1 MTETKKHLPG
11 KKKLPLSRVFKYLL
25 LFLLIISL
33 GLAFFIKDRDM
44 ATGMITK
51 AIINGLASAGFDGN
65 IERVT
70 GNPWKGYRIEGLDF
84 ASGDIFSASIRTIEI
99 DLDLLKI
106 FNWDPVEKIG
116 LYDSMIDIRDPAKLA
131 LLRSEPSGKKLPIP
145 PLPLEIESFDVRIPG
160 HQVLADRGSILYS
173 SRAIDM
179 DISGRVDTLPWK
191 MGTVLEMG
199 DRIHLAKGMF
209 DLGAEGRIILSG
221 DISPLMDITGT
232 VESLDLYAL
241 SSLDKRFMDA
251 RGIFSSTLYGKG
263 TPSEPEAGGTFSL
276 AGGEIGG
283 RSMGSISGR
292 WSFAENTFRIDEM
305 VNEILGSR
313 IEGDLSINTEGEL
326 KLKAQG
332 RDLDLS
338 KAQELKMAIPEM
350 NGRIDTLQLNLSGKL
365 PWLTGRVDLVS
376 GGFSV
381 SAQKFDSMNLN
392 ILLEGKKILLDS
404 SLSWSGT
411 RAQAGGTLDLSKEP
425 ALEFSLKAPVIDL
438 AILPK
443 MAPSLS
449 ALEPEG
455 SMALSLE
462 VRGSIRDP
470 DIKGSLSSRKFSIR
484 KEPIEDLSLSFSVV
498 KGTLNMDR
506 LYAKMLGGEL
516 TGRGEILDIFASPL
530 LDLGVYG
537 KDLDLERASRLVPS
551 PPEDLGGRADLEA
564 HIRGSLENPL
574 IEGTLQGRQFRMG
587 DLVRVETIDAKVSKK
602 GQEEP
607 VLEISTPLATIS
619 DVVLQD
625 VNASIS
631 WKAPDLIIQNIST
644 SILDGEFSAAGRI
657 ITAPSPLLDLQAS
670 FENLELEDL
679 PFAGL
684 PETEGTTKGTL
695 TIKGPP
701 SDPEISFQALSPLV
715 SSGCAELRSIDLR
728 GNASRKKID
737 ITSVSAKVGEGLLK
751 GGMSLIL
758 LEKGTDIYFNL
769 AGSGLD
775 LAYLLPGEDGSCPVD
790 ISGNIDLQ
798 IQGDFTK
805 GKLNGEGDIS
815 SQALV
820 IQNFALESMD
830 IPLDITANKAEI
842 KGMKISAFGGTLS
855 GDLSLN
861 FDDLQWNSSFE
872 GADLDLARAMD
883 TIPALSKKLTGKTFF
898 DVKFKG
904 KGFNPYNLFGYG
916 LLEIREGDIGDIPA
930 IKAAAATAGEE
941 RIRFQRLRSNFLADG
956 FGLTILGGS
965 RVEAP
970 RKYPLYRQIEM
981 DGNIQYDGDLD
992 LKGAA
997 EVNIQAFNAFMGTLQ
1012 IALKT
1017 VLSQGDLVQ
1026 DILGSLTGIGR
1037 KDFRTINFEIGG
1049 NRTSPEIKKLEV
1061 EGGQEYLSNLLD
1073 MEDSDKDRQKV
1084 DNRQITIKLNFPV
1097 GPGGSK
1103 KDDETGE
1110 QLQEQFLEGI
1120 LKNLFPKE

>member
-1 MTETKKHLPG
+1 MTETEKNFPG
-11 KKKLPLSRVFKYLL
+11 KKKMPLRRIFKYLL
-25 LFLLIISL
+25 IFLLLISP
-33 GLAFFIKDRDM
+33 GLTFFIKDRDM
-44 ATGMITK
+44 ATAMITK
-51 AIINGLASAGFDGN
+51 AIINGLASAGFEGKV
-65 IERVT
+65 ERVT
-70 GNPWKGYRIEGLDF
+70 GNPWRGYRIEGLSL
-84 ASGDIFSASIRTIEI
+84 ASDDIFSASIRKIEI

-106 FNWDPVEKIG
+106 FNWNPVEKIG
-116 LYDSMIDIRDPAKLA
+116 LYDSTIDIRDPAKLA

-145 PLPLEIESFDVRIPG
+145 PLPLEIESFQVRIPG
-160 HQVLADRGSILYS
+160 HQVLAERGSILYS
-173 SRAIDM
+173 SAAIQM
-179 DISGRVDTLPWK
+179 DITGRVDTLPWK
-191 MGTVLEMG
+191 MGTVIETG
-199 DRIHLAKGMF
+199 DRIHLGKGMF
-209 DLGAEGRIILSG
+209 DLGEEGRIVLSG
-221 DISPLMDITGT
+221 DISPSIDISGT
-232 VESLDLYAL
+232 VESIDLSGL

-251 RGIFSSTLYGKG
+251 KGIFSSTLYGKG
-263 TPSEPEAGGTFSL
+263 TPADPEAEGIFSL

-283 RSMGSISGR
+283 KPAGSLSGK
-292 WSFAENTFRIDEM
+292 WSFAHGVFRIDEM

-313 IEGDLSINTEGEL
+313 IEGNLSINTEGEL
-326 KLKAQG
+326 KIKAQG
-332 RDLDLS
+332 SNIDLS
-338 KAQELKMAIPEM
+338 KASELKMAIPEM
-350 NGRIDTLQLNLSGKL
+350 KGRIDTFHLDLSGKL

-381 SAQKFDSMNLN
+381 SGQKFDSMNLN
-392 ILLEGKKILLDS
+392 ILMEEKKILADS

-411 RAQAGGTLDLSKEP
+411 RAQAGGTLDLSGEP
-425 ALEFSLKAPVIDL
+425 AMDFSLKAPVIDL

-443 MAPSLS
+443 LAPSLS
-449 ALEPEG
+449 GLEPEG

-484 KEPIEDLSLSFSVV
+484 KEPIEDLNLSFSVV
-498 KGTLNMDR
+498 KGTLNLDR

-516 TGRGEILDIFASPL
+516 TGRGKILDIFTSPL
-530 LDLGVYG
+530 LDLGIYG
-537 KDLDLERASRLVPS
+537 KNLDLERASRLVPS

-564 HIRGSLENPL
+564 HIRGSIKNPL
-574 IEGTLQGRQFRMG
+574 VEGTLQGRQFRMG
-587 DLVRVETIDAKVSKK
+587 DLIRVETIDAKVSKK

-625 VNASIS
+625 VNANIS

-644 SILDGEFSAAGRI
+644 SILDGEFSATGRI
-657 ITAPSPLLDLQAS
+657 ITLPSPLLDLQAS

-684 PETEGTTKGTL
+684 PETKGTTGGTI
-695 TIKGPP
+695 TINGTP

-715 SSGCAELRSIDLR
+715 SSGCAVLRSIDLR
-728 GNASRKKID
+728 GIASRKKID
-737 ITSVSAKVGEGLLK
+737 ITSVSAEVGEGLLK

-798 IQGDFTK
+798 IQGDFTN

-820 IQNFALESMD
+820 IQNFPMESMD

-842 KGMKISAFGGTLS
+842 KGMKINTFGGSLS
-855 GDLSLN
+855 GDLSLD
-861 FDDLQWNSSFE
+861 FDDLQWNSSFQ
-872 GADLDLARAMD
+872 GADLDLGMAME

-904 KGFNPYNLFGYG
+904 RGFNPYGLFGYG
-916 LLEIREGDIGDIPA
+916 LIEIREGDIGGIPA
-930 IKAAAATAGEE
+930 IKAAASTAGEE

-970 RKYPLYRQIEM
+970 RRYPLYRQIEM

-1026 DILGSLTGIGR
+1026 DILGSLTGIGK
-1037 KDFRTINFEIGG
+1037 KDFRTISFEIGG
-1049 NRTSPEIKKLEV
+1049 NRTSPEIRKLEV
-1061 EGGQEYLSNLLD
+1061 EGGQQYLSDLLD
-1073 MEDSDKDRQKV
+1073 MEDSDKERNKI

-1097 GPGGSK
+1097 GPGGEK
-1103 KDDETGE
+1103 QDDTTGE

>member
-11 KKKLPLSRVFKYLL
+11 KKKLTLWRIFKYLL
-25 LFLLIISL
+25 LFLLLLSL
-33 GLAFFIKDRDM
+33 GLTFFLKDRDM
-44 ATGMITK
+44 AAGMIAKT
-51 AIINGLASAGFDGN
+51 IIKGLASAGFDGN

-70 GNPWKGYRIEGLDF
+70 GNPWQGYRIEGLYL
-84 ASGDIFSASIRTIEI
+84 ASDDIFSASIQTIEV

-106 FNWDPVEKIG
+106 FTWNPVEKIG

-145 PLPLEIESFDVRIPG
+145 PLPIEIESLDVRIPG
-160 HQVLADRGSILYS
+160 HQVFTDSGTVFYS
-173 SRAIDM
+173 SETVDL
-179 DISGRVDTLPWK
+179 DLSGRVDTLPWK
-191 MGTVLEMG
+191 IGTVLEMG
-199 DRIHLAKGMF
+199 DRIHLAKGIF
-209 DLGAEGRIILSG
+209 DLGKEGRIVLSG
-221 DISPLMDITGT
+221 DISPIMDITGT
-232 VESLDLYAL
+232 VESIDLSGI
-241 SSLDKRFMDA
+241 SSLDERFMDA
-251 RGIFSSTLYGKG
+251 KGIFSSTLYGKG
-263 TPSEPEAGGTFSL
+263 TPTEPEAEGAFSL

-313 IEGDLSINTEGEL
+313 IEGDLSISTEGEL
-326 KLKAQG
+326 KVKAQG
-332 RDLDLS
+332 RGLDLS
-338 KAQELKMAIPEM
+338 KAPELKMAIPEM
-350 NGRIDTLQLNLSGKL
+350 NGRIDTLQLDLSGKL
-365 PWLTGRVDLVS
+365 PWLTGKVDLVS

-381 SAQKFDSMNLN
+381 SGQKFDSMNLN

-411 RAQAGGTLDLSKEP
+411 RAQAAGTLDLSKEP
-425 ALEFSLKAPVIDL
+425 AMEFSLKAPVIDL

-484 KEPIEDLSLSFSVV
+484 KEPFEDLSLSFSVV
-498 KGTLNMDR
+498 QGTLNLDR
-506 LYAKMLGGEL
+506 LYAKTLGGEL
-516 TGRGEILDIFASPL
+516 TGRGKILSIFTSPV
-530 LDLGVYG
+530 LDLGISG
-537 KDLDLERASRLVPS
+537 KNLDLEKLSRLLPS
-551 PPEDLGGRADLEA
+551 PPEDLGGTADLNA
-564 HIRGSLENPL
+564 SIRGPLKNPV
-574 IEGTLQGRQFRMG
+574 IDGTLKGQQFKMG
-587 DLVRVETIDAKVSKK
+587 DLVQAETIDAKISRK

-607 VLEISTPLATIS
+607 LLEISTPLIIMKGTMINS
-619 DVVLQD
+619 VVA
-625 VNASIS
+625 NIS
-631 WKAPDLIIQNIST
+631 WKAPDVIIRSIRM

-657 ITAPSPLLDLQAS
+657 ITAPSPLLDLKGT
-670 FENLELEDL
+670 FKDLELDAL
-679 PFAGL
+679 PFRGL
-684 PETEGTTKGTL
+684 PPTKGTTEGTI
-695 TIKGPP
+695 TIKGAP
-701 SDPEISFQALSPLV
+701 SDPDLSFQALSPIV
-715 SSGCAELRSIDLR
+715 SSGCAVLRTIDLR
-728 GNASRKKID
+728 GKASRKKMD
-737 ITSVSAKVGEGLLK
+737 ITSISAEVGKGLLS
-751 GGMSLIL
+751 GGLSLSL
-758 LEKGTDIYFNL
+758 LEKGTDIYYNL
-769 AGSGLD
+769 VGSDLD
-775 LAYLLPGEDGSCPVD
+775 LAYLLPQGEDVCPMD

-798 IQGDFTK
+798 VQGDFTG
-805 GKLNGEGDIS
+805 GKLNGYGNIS
-815 SQALV
+815 SRAIMIKDLS
-820 IQNFALESMD
+820 LESLD

-842 KGMKISAFGGTLS
+842 KAMTIK
-855 GDLSLN
+855 
-861 FDDLQWNSSFE
+861 SFE
-872 GADLDLARAMD
+872 GTVSGDMGLNLDTMAWQISLKGEDLDLGKAMD
-883 TIPALSKKLTGKTFF
+883 SFPPLSQKLTGKTFF

-904 KGFNPYNLFGYG
+904 KGFNPYGLFGYG
-916 LLEIREGDIGDIPA
+916 LLEIREGDIGGIPA

-941 RIRFQRLRSNFLADG
+941 RIRFQKLRSNFLADG

-992 LKGAA
+992 LKGSA

-1017 VLSQGDLVQ
+1017 VLSQGDLVK
-1026 DILGSLTGIGR
+1026 DLLGSLTGIGR

-1049 NRTSPEIKKLEV
+1049 NRTSPEIQKLEV
-1061 EGGQEYLSNLLD
+1061 EGGQQYLQDLLE
-1073 MEDSDKDRQKV
+1073 MENSDKERQKI
-1084 DNRQITIKLNFPV
+1084 DNTQIRIQLNFPV
-1097 GPGGSK
+1097 GPGGAK
-1103 KDDETGE
+1103 KDDTAGE

>member
-1 MTETKKHLPG
+1 MAETKNNLP
-11 KKKLPLSRVFKYLL
+11 KKKKFTLWRIFKYLL
-25 LFLLIISL
+25 LFLLLLSL
-33 GLAFFIKDRDM
+33 GLIPFLKNRDM
-44 ATGMITK
+44 ATGMIHR
-51 AIINGLASAGFDGN
+51 AIVKGLTSAGFDGN

-70 GNPWKGYRIEGLDF
+70 GNPWQGYRIEGLYL
-84 ASGDIFSASIRTIEI
+84 ASDDIFSASIQTIAV
-99 DLDLLKI
+99 DLDLLKV
-106 FNWDPVEKIG
+106 FTWDPVEKIG
-116 LYDSMIDIRDPAKLA
+116 ISGSMIDIKDPAKLA

-145 PLPLEIESFDVRIPG
+145 PLPIKLESFDVRIPD
-160 HQVLADRGSILYS
+160 HQILADRGKILYS
-173 SRAIDM
+173 SETVDL
-179 DISGRVDTLPWK
+179 DLSGRVDTLPWK
-191 MGTVLEMG
+191 IETILEMG

-209 DLGAEGRIILSG
+209 DLGKEGRIVLSG

-232 VESLDLYAL
+232 VESLDLSGL
-241 SSLDKRFMDA
+241 SSLDERFMDA
-251 RGIFSSTLYGKG
+251 KGIFSSTLYGKG
-263 TPSEPEAGGTFSL
+263 TPTEPEAEGTFSL

-283 RSMGSISGR
+283 KPAGSLSGK
-292 WSFAENTFRIDEM
+292 WSFAHGVFRIDEM

-313 IEGDLSINTEGEL
+313 IEGNLSINTEGEL
-326 KLKAQG
+326 KVKAQG

-338 KAQELKMAIPEM
+338 KTSELKMAIPEM
-350 NGRIDTLQLNLSGKL
+350 SGRIDTLQLDVSGKL
-365 PWLTGRVDLVS
+365 PWLTGRIDLVS

-381 SAQKFDSMNLN
+381 SGQKFDSMNLN

-411 RAQAGGTLDLSKEP
+411 KAQASGTLDLLKEP
-425 ALEFSLKAPVIDL
+425 AMEFSLNAPVIDL

-443 MAPSLS
+443 IAPSLS

-455 SMALSLE
+455 AMALSLE
-462 VRGSIRDP
+462 IRGNIKDP
-470 DIKGSLSSRKFSIR
+470 SIKGSLSSRKFSIR
-484 KEPIEDLSLSFSVV
+484 QEPFEDLSLSFSVA
-498 KGTLNMDR
+498 KGTMNLDR

-516 TGRGEILDIFASPL
+516 TGRGKILDIFASPV

-537 KDLDLERASRLVPS
+537 KNLDLERASRLVPS

-587 DLVRVETIDAKVSKK
+587 DLVKAETIEAKASIK
-602 GQEEP
+602 GKEKP
-607 VLEISTPLATIS
+607 LLEISTPLVTIS
-619 DVVLQD
+619 DLVLQD

-631 WKAPDLIIQNIST
+631 WKAPDLIIEDIST
-644 SILDGEFSAAGRI
+644 SILDGEFSAAGKI
-657 ITAPSPLLDLQAS
+657 ITAPSPLLDLKGS
-670 FENLELEDL
+670 FKNLELEDL
-679 PFAGL
+679 PFTGL
-684 PETEGTTKGTL
+684 PDTKGTTEGTI
-695 TIKGPP
+695 TIKGSP
-701 SDPEISFQALSPLV
+701 SDPKISFQALSPLV
-715 SSGCAELRSIDLR
+715 SSGCAVLRSIDIR
-728 GNASRKKID
+728 GSASRKKID
-737 ITSVSAKVGEGLLK
+737 MTSLNAKVGEGLLT
-751 GGMSLIL
+751 GGMSLTL

-769 AGSGLD
+769 VGSDLD
-775 LAYLLPGEDGSCPVD
+775 LAYLLPTEEEACSVD

-798 IQGDFTK
+798 IQGNFTK
-805 GKLNGEGDIS
+805 GKLNGEGNIS
-815 SQALV
+815 SQA
-820 IQNFALESMD
+820 IMIKNFSLESLD

-842 KGMKISAFGGTLS
+842 KGMKI
-855 GDLSLN
+855 N
-861 FDDLQWNSSFE
+861 SFE
-872 GADLDLARAMD
+872 GTVSGDMDIDLDHLAWHMSLKGVDLDLGRATD
-883 TIPALSKKLTGKTFF
+883 TIPALSQKLTGKTFF

-916 LLEIREGDIGDIPA
+916 LLEIREGDIGGIPA

-992 LKGAA
+992 VKGSA

-1084 DNRQITIKLNFPV
+1084 DNSQITIKLNFPV
-1097 GPGGSK
+1097 GPGGEK
-1103 KDDETGE
+1103 QDDTTGE